1 MVVVTN
7 ITNSRANKGSD
18 HMFEVSQIIYHLTS
32 DSYPLMLSL
41 QMKAGELERVIKVN
55 YQVAIGVVIVAEV
68 YQSVVNFN
76 HLDLT
81 YLGRVTYSTLITRA

>member
-55 YQVAIGVVIVAEV
+55 YQEVAIGVVIVAEV
-68 YQSVVNFN
+68 YQSV
-76 HLDLT
+76 LT
-81 YLGRVTYSTLITRA
+81 SIILT

>member
-1 MVVVTN
+1 
-7 ITNSRANKGSD
+7 
-18 HMFEVSQIIYHLTS
+18 MFEVSQIIYHLTS

-68 YQSVVNFN
+68 YQSV
-76 HLDLT
+76 LT
-81 YLGRVTYSTLITRA
+81 SIILT